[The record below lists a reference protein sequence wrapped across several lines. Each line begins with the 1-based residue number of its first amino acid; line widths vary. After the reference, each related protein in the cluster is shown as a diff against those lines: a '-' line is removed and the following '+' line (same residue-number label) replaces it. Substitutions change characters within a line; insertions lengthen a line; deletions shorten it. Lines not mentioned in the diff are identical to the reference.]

1 MVRRLLRR
9 LLLLW
14 YRLGTRSG
22 GSVSLRETLPIEASG
37 EASQQA
43 IPDMTSKPNM
53 PPATRT
59 ALAATRSPWQGVVAW
74 VMLDWAGSA
83 FSTLSITLLVAYFER
98 VVFETNPWGLPG
110 GVWWA
115 WTLAFA
121 MLVTALV
128 APLWAAWAD
137 RHRSLRTS
145 LLMSVLLGSG
155 ACVLLGVIP
164 PTSQL
169 AVALLVV
176 AATVGFDLS
185 AIFTGSLLPEVAQGR
200 DPDRLSATGFAAGY
214 AGGAL
219 ALLAATGIVAA
230 RERLGL
236 STPGALQASCA
247 FVGIWWLAFS
257 LPAICRRS
265 DTPAQA
271 ATAAP
276 TTQSLASLVRSLLV
290 PSPTLESRR
299 LGGVLLGSMVILGA
313 VQTAISQFSSV
324 ALEEFHLDAAAL
336 VRLVLLVQMV
346 ALPGALAVGWIS
358 QRVGRRAALTLCL
371 AGWTAVLLLAVAVR
385 TEAHLTA
392 LAVLLALVLGGVQSV
407 LRASVAVLTPPG
419 NSGSVFGLLQ
429 VGSKLAG
436 CVSSLLFGAA
446 YAISGLPRLGLVAIL
461 VPLVAGWWLV
471 ARAGAAHNPKTSRIE

>member
-74 VMLDWAGSA
+74 VLLDWAGSA

-110 GVWWA
+110 GVVWA

-164 PTSQL
+164 PTSKL

-176 AATVGFDLS
+176 AAMVGFDLS
-185 AIFTGSLLPEVAQGR
+185 AIFTGSH
-200 DPDRLSATGFAAGY
+200 TGPNGPVPPTGKRANSDYVYVMKMEAGLVRHMTKVWND
-214 AGGAL
+214 GW
-219 ALLAATGIVAA
+219 
-230 RERLGL
+230 
-236 STPGALQASCA
+236 ALQ
-247 FVGIWWLAFS
+247 
-257 LPAICRRS
+257 
-265 DTPAQA
+265 Q
-271 ATAAP
+271 
-276 TTQSLASLVRSLLV
+276 
-290 PSPTLESRR
+290 
-299 LGGVLLGSMVILGA
+299 LGWA
-313 VQTAISQFSSV
+313 
-324 ALEEFHLDAAAL
+324 
-336 VRLVLLVQMV
+336 
-346 ALPGALAVGWIS
+346 
-358 QRVGRRAALTLCL
+358 
-371 AGWTAVLLLAVAVR
+371 
-385 TEAHLTA
+385 
-392 LAVLLALVLGGVQSV
+392 
-407 LRASVAVLTPPG
+407 
-419 NSGSVFGLLQ
+419 
-429 VGSKLAG
+429 
-436 CVSSLLFGAA
+436 
-446 YAISGLPRLGLVAIL
+446 
-461 VPLVAGWWLV
+461 
-471 ARAGAAHNPKTSRIE
+471 